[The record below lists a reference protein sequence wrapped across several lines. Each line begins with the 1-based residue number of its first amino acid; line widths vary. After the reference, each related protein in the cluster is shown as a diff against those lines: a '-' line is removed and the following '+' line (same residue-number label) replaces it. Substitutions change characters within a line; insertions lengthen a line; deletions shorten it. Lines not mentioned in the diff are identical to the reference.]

1 MKDQTAKRTLPVTTP
16 TDSAFARAR
25 TRQLFILGVFVIGVG
40 AAALGVRSLTPAKK
54 VVPPSFVPYNAFT
67 PAEGT
72 VYQIL
77 VAPGEQV
84 RKGQLLAVL
93 DPRPYEQQLSL
104 AEADLIAAEHQAQ
117 PSDIAVAAP
126 PTMPGALPMAGG
138 FEKVPVPVQGS
149 VVPLNPLP
157 NATGPR
163 SSLGVPPAK
172 ASASPAEPKLKA
184 LKEKRAKTEALLSE
198 SKSKVEAAK
207 SEAASAQALLQSAEA
222 ISIKAKAAKDKSAG
236 LLATGAISA
245 NEAAKSDSYYN
256 QVMGQYQAAKLKAA
270 ESQALAGQLDRDIAE
285 AKATMKTI
293 DADIA
298 KAQAAVAEEKKHP
311 ATTANEIVVTPPPPA
326 PEPARPKYR
335 LVPVKPMSLGPVA
348 PAPVQVNFGPSPE
361 ALKAI
366 AKARAGVEMA
376 SKAFARCVIYAPAS
390 GTVRE
395 IDIRPGQKVR
405 AKQLSVVIAKNLK

>member
-1 MKDQTAKRTLPVTTP
+1 MKDQTAKRTLAVTTP

-25 TRQLFILGVFVIGVG
+25 TRQFIFLGVFVIAV
-40 AAALGVRSLTPAKK
+40 AAAAVGVRTLSPAKK
-54 VVPPSFVPYNAFT
+54 IVPPPFVPANAYT

-72 VYQIL
+72 VYQVL

-104 AEADLIAAEHQAQ
+104 AEADLIAAEHQSQ

-138 FEKVPVPVQGS
+138 FEKVPVPVPGT
-149 VVPLNPLP
+149 VAPLNPLP
-157 NATGPR
+157 NASPNR
-163 SSLGVPPAK
+163 SSVGVPPAK
-172 ASASPAEPKLKA
+172 APTSSTEAKLKG
-184 LKEKRAKTEALLSE
+184 LKEKRAKAEALLND

-207 SEAASAQALLQSAEA
+207 AEAVSSATLLQSAEA
-222 ISIKAKAAKDKSAG
+222 ITVKAKAAKDKSAS

-245 NEAAKSDSYYN
+245 NEASKSESYYN

-270 ESQALAGQLDRDIAE
+270 EAQALAGQLDRDISEAE
-285 AKATMKTI
+285 ATLKTI
-293 DADIA
+293 DSDIS
-298 KAQAAVAEEKKHP
+298 KAQAAAAEEKKHP
-311 ATTANEIVVTPPPPA
+311 AAPANEIVVTPPPA
-326 PEPARPKYR
+326 AEPARPKYK
-335 LVPVKPMSLGPVA
+335 LVPVKPPSLGPVA
-348 PAPVQVNFGPSPE
+348 PAPVQVNFGPSPD

-395 IDIRPGQKVR
+395 VNIRPGEKVG
-405 AKQLSVVIAKNLK
+405 AKQLSIVIAKQR